1 MEIDLTRPGCSA
13 CIDCIVVKLVCR
25 ARLVGLVVYDDGGG
39 GDRML
44 VSSSSSTMESTCR
57 KEGRPI

>member
-1 MEIDLTRPGCSA
+1 MEIDRIRPGCSS
-13 CIDCIVVKLVCR
+13 CIDCMVVKLVCR
-25 ARLVGLVVYDDGGG
+25 ARLVGLVVNDDGG